1 LLENVRRIATRH
13 LLIFVTVQDHLLA
26 DIFEAAPTDTARM
39 AQAVLAADFRRE
51 RAIVLEK
58 LERLGI
64 QCLDL
69 PPAELPVALLNRYLM
84 VKQRGLL

>member
-1 LLENVRRIATRH
+1 MRRIATRH
-13 LLIFVTVQDHLLA
+13 LLIFVTIRDRLLA
-26 DIFEAAPTDTARM
+26 DIFEAPPADAAQVAR
-39 AQAVLAADFRRE
+39 AVLAADFRRE

-69 PPAELPVALLNRYLM
+69 PPAELPMALLNRYLAI
-84 VKQRGLL
+84 KQRGLL